1 LKSLTKDFLLKRGY
15 CCNNN
20 CKNCPYKNKKMKY
33 KTIKSVLKTSMKK
46 NVNTLWTW
54 DKKDNNFTQIY
65 KNYNNELPI
74 YTASQ
79 LLEEIIKEENK

>member
-1 LKSLTKDFLLKRGY
+1 
-15 CCNNN
+15 
-20 CKNCPYKNKKMKY
+20 MKY